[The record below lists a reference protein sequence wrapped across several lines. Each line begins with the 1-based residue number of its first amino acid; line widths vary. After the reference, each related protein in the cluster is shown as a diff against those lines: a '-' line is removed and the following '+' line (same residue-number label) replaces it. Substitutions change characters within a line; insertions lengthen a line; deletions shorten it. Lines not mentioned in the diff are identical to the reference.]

1 MKIAIIGTGI
11 TGNAAA
17 WLLNQ
22 KHDITVFEQDNRIG
36 GHSNTVS
43 SPNHADV
50 DTGFIVYNEW
60 TYPNLIA
67 LFKHLNVDTMPTD
80 MSFAASLNSGAY
92 EYSGDA
98 LFGQKSNYF
107 RPGHYK
113 MLLDIVRFYKN
124 APELLERKINDI
136 SLGEYLAAEK
146 YSQSFIDNHILPM
159 AAAIWSTGADD
170 VRNFPAASFVR
181 FFVNHGLLLL
191 KDRPQWHTVVGGS
204 KRYVEKLTKD
214 FRDKIQIGNAITAIT
229 RHENDVELTDAKG
242 KTHKFDHV
250 VIAAHADQT
259 LKMLKDASEQETS
272 ILGAFP
278 YAPNI
283 AYLHTDETLMPKRK
297 SIWSSWNYLTF
308 SPETCHPERSE
319 GSEIT
324 YKDSSASPQND
335 NNKKIFLT
343 YWMNKLQP
351 LLPEDKDL
359 FVTLNPPRKPAADK
373 TLKIIEYDHP
383 QYTLEA
389 INAWENIKTIQG
401 INRTWFCGAWC
412 GYGFHEDGLSAG
424 LAVAESLGGI
434 KRPWDVTDKSPA
446 GENCRTGAS

>member
-22 KHDITVFEQDNRIG
+22 KHDITVFEQDKRIG

-43 SPNHADV
+43 GPNHADV

-67 LFKHLNVDTMPTD
+67 LFKHLGVETTPTD

-98 LFGQKSNYF
+98 IFGQTSNYF
-107 RPGHYK
+107 KPSHYK

-136 SLGEYLAAEK
+136 TLGEYLAAEN
-146 YSQSFIDNHILPM
+146 YSKSFIDNHILPM

-204 KRYVEKLTKD
+204 KRYVEKLTADYK
-214 FRDKIQIGNAITAIT
+214 DKIQTGNAITAIT
-229 RHENDVELTDAKG
+229 RHESHVEITDSKG
-242 KTHKFDHV
+242 NTHEFDHV
-250 VIAAHADQT
+250 VIAAHADQA
-259 LKMLKDASEQETS
+259 LKMLKDANEQETS
-272 ILGAFP
+272 VLGAFP
-278 YAPNI
+278 YAPNT
-283 AYLHTDETLMPKRK
+283 AYLHTDVTLMPRRK
-297 SIWSSWNYLTF
+297 SIWSSWNYLT
-308 SPETCHPERSE
+308 TN
-319 GSEIT
+319 
-324 YKDSSASPQND
+324 ND
-335 NNKKIFLT
+335 QSVALT

-351 LLPEDKDL
+351 FLPQDKDL
-359 FVTLNPPRKPAADK
+359 FVSLNPPRRPQAD
-373 TLKIIEYDHP
+373 TILNTIEYDHP
-383 QYTLEA
+383 QYTLSALEG
-389 INAWENIKTIQG
+389 WENIKTIQG
-401 INRTWFCGAWC
+401 VNRTWFCGAWC

-424 LAVAESLGGI
+424 LAVAESLGGV
-434 KRPWDVTDKSPA
+434 KRPWDVSDKSPA
-446 GENCRTGAS
+446 GENCRPA